1 MVLNE
6 MQMFLQI
13 NETALNLESAPPP
26 SPWMTSPR
34 SVRHPATHTAVSRY
48 SVRHLRTE
56 VSWQNLAGNLCFEF
70 MCILL
75 QEFPDICAHDEGLK
89 ADVSRDVLYFYDT
102 GNAVI
107 REKEGE
113 SIHVN
118 HHYLQFRLGNS
129 NGDYF

>member
-1 MVLNE
+1 M
-6 MQMFLQI
+6 
-13 NETALNLESAPPP
+13 
-26 SPWMTSPR
+26 R
-34 SVRHPATHTAVSRY
+34 
-48 SVRHLRTE
+48 
-56 VSWQNLAGNLCFEF
+56 
-70 MCILL
+70 ILL
-75 QEFPDICAHDEGLK
+75 QEFPDICAHDEGLD

-113 SIHVN
+113 SILYVN